1 MCYVVAAFQQWND
14 GTTRHGR
21 QVSQHYESQG
31 YMGRWHCLD
40 AAANLFKRSILVVS
54 PESGH
59 THGARLEST
68 VDLGPIRLGYID
80 MMHYVSLI
88 PVPAVVPTSVH
99 IAVQQPSYVTTGTVD
114 QETIVSPEVNS
125 SSLPSLLTAVS
136 SSSTGHIACDTSTH
150 PSVGDNMSTMEKPF
164 HPSTDVIVPQV
175 MKNGKRILRFQ
186 SQWFE
191 KYSWLHYSVEKQ
203 AVLCFYCA
211 KAEALQLTELAKK
224 RESAFTTDGFRNWK
238 KAHEKFD
245 SHANSSSHIYSLSQL
260 SHSAT
265 AKTVNQQVNV
275 QHEQAQSYSRSALHV
290 ICTTIKFLARQG
302 LALRGHLDSEGTMH
316 CLSYFC
322 K

>member
-1 MCYVVAAFQQWND
+1 MADKYLSTMSLKGTWGD
-14 GTTRHGR
+14 GI
-21 QVSQHYESQG
+21 V
-31 YMGRWHCLD
+31 LD

-54 PESGH
+54 PESRH

-68 VDLGPIRLGYID
+68 VDPGPIRLGYID
-80 MMHYVSLI
+80 MIHYVSLI

-136 SSSTGHIACDTSTH
+136 SSSTGHTARDTSTH
-150 PSVGDNMSTMEKPF
+150 PSVGDNMSTMENPF
-164 HPSTDVIVPQV
+164 HPSTDIIVPQV

-275 QHEQAQSYSRSALHV
+275 QLDEMHVVNLSGRGSQPSFHRRKIRIHRHSYKLHNKYV
-290 ICTTIKFLARQG
+290 LTNDASF
-302 LALRGHLDSEGTMH
+302 RGNVMRM
-316 CLSYFC
+316 YFIY
-322 K
+322 